1 MRSEEAD
8 AMALKAKKSEKML
21 FRITIWGGIITGIL
35 ITLIILFVK

>member
-1 MRSEEAD
+1 MRSEKVNTIKV
-8 AMALKAKKSEKML
+8 KAKKEEKML